1 MAIAKSSSGKA
12 AAPSPLLADLRTSG
26 VVLIVRLPSTDG
38 MDDVTEAAIRGGV
51 GALEVTT
58 NTPGALK
65 WLSSA
70 RGRFGDR
77 ILIGMGTVLDVEQA
91 RAAVDAGARFCV
103 SPVLD
108 LEILRMVKDAGLLM
122 IPGGFTPP
130 EILGAW
136 RAGADIVKLFPANIG
151 GPRYVSDLLAPL
163 DDVLLFPTG
172 GIDETN
178 AADFIRAGA
187 AAVAVGASIVN
198 KGSVGQRRF
207 DDIAARCSRVVQAV
221 AEARGA
227 VRAPAGY

>member
-1 MAIAKSSSGKA
+1 MSIARSTPPAKG
-12 AAPSPLLADLRTSG
+12 APSPALARLLSSG

-38 MDDVTEAAIRGGV
+38 LDDVTEAAIRGGV

-58 NTPGALK
+58 NTPGALA

-70 RGRFGDR
+70 SRRFGDR
-77 ILIGMGTVLDVEQA
+77 ILLGMGTVLDVEQA
-91 RAAVDAGARFCV
+91 RGAVDAGARFCV

-108 LEILRMVKDAGLLM
+108 LDVVRLIKDAGLLA

-130 EILGAW
+130 EILAAW

-163 DDVLLFPTG
+163 DDVLLFPTA

-178 AADFIRAGA
+178 AGDFIRAGA
-187 AAVAVGASIVN
+187 AAVAVGASVVN
-198 KGSVGQRRF
+198 RDSVGQGRF
-207 DDIAARCSRVVQAV
+207 DEIAATCRLVVGRVAD
-221 AEARGA
+221 ARGA
-227 VRAPAGY
+227 VRAPTGY